1 METVNEILQACI
13 LSSALIV
20 GSLTL
25 LHSEKPKLH
34 SFGLSECN
42 RVKKIYCCNEVF
54 SILLL
59 ELSAMLLF
67 SVACS
72 QYDA

>member
-1 METVNEILQACI
+1 MKFCRHVFCHLLCWQFNPV
-13 LSSALIV
+13 ALRKAK
-20 GSLTL
+20 T
-25 LHSEKPKLH
+25 PQ

-42 RVKKIYCCNEVF
+42 RVKIFYCCNEVF